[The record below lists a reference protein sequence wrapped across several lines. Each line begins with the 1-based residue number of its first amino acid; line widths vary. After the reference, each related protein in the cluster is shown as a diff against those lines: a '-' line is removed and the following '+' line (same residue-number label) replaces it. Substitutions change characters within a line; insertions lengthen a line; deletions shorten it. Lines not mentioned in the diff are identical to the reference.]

1 MIRLRPRSTRNDTL
15 FPFTTLFRSWIF
27 DSRRFGARPLSGGSF
42 GQYAWSNDN
51 RTEIEMGWIKEAESA
66 EEAARL
72 AGCLDPE
79 RAAATIDAYNAAC
92 ASGEDE
98 FGRPTSSLVPID
110 QPPYY
115 CVPVY
120 PGGATTNG
128 GPRSDAKNGR
138 AHV

>member
-1 MIRLRPRSTRNDTL
+1 
-15 FPFTTLFRSWIF
+15 
-27 DSRRFGARPLSGGSF
+27 
-42 GQYAWSNDN
+42 
-51 RTEIEMGWIKEAESA
+51 MGWIKEAESA

-128 GPRSDAKNGR
+128 GQIGR
-138 AHV
+138 ASCRERVGQYVVIAVVAVSIKKNKETNNTRSALAE

>member
-27 DSRRFGARPLSGGSF
+27 DSRRLGARPLSGGSF
-42 GQYAWSNDN
+42 GQYAWSKDN

-79 RAAATIDAYNAAC
+79 RAAATIDAYRSEAH
-92 ASGEDE
+92 
-98 FGRPTSSLVPID
+98 TSELQSLMRISYAVFCLKKQKKMKHDKPKTI
-110 QPPYY
+110 
-115 CVPVY
+115 
-120 PGGATTNG
+120 
-128 GPRSDAKNGR
+128 
-138 AHV
+138 

>member
-1 MIRLRPRSTRNDTL
+1 
-15 FPFTTLFRSWIF
+15 
-27 DSRRFGARPLSGGSF
+27 
-42 GQYAWSNDN
+42 
-51 RTEIEMGWIKEAESA
+51 MGWIKEAESA

-128 GPRSDAKNGR
+128 GPRRDAKARILNRSEERRVGKECVIRVDLGGR
-138 AHV
+138 RIIKKKTRKAVK